1 MADLLEALFP
11 RLKTL
16 LSFLSWHIGSELP
29 SPKIQGCEAR
39 LVDISPSGSFM
50 DETNWEKSRSKL
62 GTMVSFPSLHRNS
75 TLRER
80 SCWRLVAKSPSL
92 K

>member
-1 MADLLEALFP
+1 MRDLLEALFP

-16 LSFLSWHIGSELP
+16 LSFLRWHIGPELP
-29 SPKIQGCEAR
+29 SPKIQGCAAR
-39 LVDISPSGSFM
+39 LVEISPSGSFM
-50 DETNWEKSRSKL
+50 DETKWEKRRSKL
-62 GTMVSFPSLHRNS
+62 GTMVSFPSLYRNS

-80 SCWRLVAKSPSL
+80 SSWRLLAKSPSL

>member
-1 MADLLEALFP
+1 MADLLEALLP

-16 LSFLSWHIGSELP
+16 LSFLRWHIGSELP

-50 DETNWEKSRSKL
+50 YETNWEKSRSKL
-62 GTMVSFPSLHRNS
+62 GTMMSFRSLHRNCTVS
-75 TLRER
+75 ER
-80 SCWRLVAKSPSL
+80 SCWRLVGKSTIL